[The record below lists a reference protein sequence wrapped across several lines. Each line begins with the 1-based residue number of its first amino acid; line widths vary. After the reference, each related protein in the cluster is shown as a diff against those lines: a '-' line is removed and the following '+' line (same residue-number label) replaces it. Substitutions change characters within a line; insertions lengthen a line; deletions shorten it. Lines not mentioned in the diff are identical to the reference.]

1 MDTESIKAALKT
13 VKFPGFSRD
22 IISFGLVRDVDLK
35 DGEALISVEITT
47 ADTKIPEQ
55 IAADIKS
62 VSGRPRWDSGRQS
75 PHGNF
80 PAKKSAQSDWRSQR

>member
-22 IISFGLVRDVDLK
+22 IISFGLVREVELK
-35 DGEALISVEITT
+35 DGEAMIGIEITT

-62 VSGRPRWDSGRQS
+62 AVGALDGIQDVKVRMEI
-75 PHGNF
+75 
-80 PAKKSAQSDWRSQR
+80 SQ